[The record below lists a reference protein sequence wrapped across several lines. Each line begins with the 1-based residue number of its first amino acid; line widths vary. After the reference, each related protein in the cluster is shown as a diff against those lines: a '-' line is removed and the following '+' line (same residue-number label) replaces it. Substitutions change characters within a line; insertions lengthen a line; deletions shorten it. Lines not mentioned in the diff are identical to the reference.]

1 MLIVDANIVL
11 RYLLLDNMEL
21 AEKAGEIIENNNIF
35 LPFEVVA
42 EVVYVLEKLYQIERT
57 EICRSIRELLEGDNI
72 HTYDS
77 DILNKALEIFSSKK
91 IDFVDTLLCG
101 YSLVRGDEVKT
112 FDKKINKYILKEK
125 EKSEKNASEDEIDR
139 D

>member
-11 RYLLLDNMEL
+11 RYLLLDNVEL
-21 AEKAGEIIENNNIF
+21 AEKASEIIENNNIF
-35 LPFEVVA
+35 IPFEVVA
-42 EVVYVLEKLYQIERT
+42 EVVYVLEKVYQIERA
-57 EICRSIRELLEGDNI
+57 EICRSINELFKGDNI

-77 DILNKALEIFSSKK
+77 DILKKALGIFSSEK

-112 FDKKINKYILKEK
+112 FDNKINKFLSKEM
-125 EKSEKNASEDEIDR
+125 EKTEPAI
-139 D
+139 

>member
-11 RYLLLDNMEL
+11 RYLLLDHAEL
-21 AEKAGEIIENNNIF
+21 SEKAAEIIENNQVFI
-35 LPFEVVA
+35 PFEVVA
-42 EVVYVLEKLYQIERT
+42 EVVYVLEKVYQIERV
-57 EICRSIRELLEGDNI
+57 EICHSIEKLFDDDNI

-77 DILNKALEIFSSKK
+77 DILYKALEIFTEKR

-112 FDKKINKYILKEK
+112 FDNQINKYLLAEK
-125 EKSEKNASEDEIDR
+125 EKKKR
-139 D
+139 